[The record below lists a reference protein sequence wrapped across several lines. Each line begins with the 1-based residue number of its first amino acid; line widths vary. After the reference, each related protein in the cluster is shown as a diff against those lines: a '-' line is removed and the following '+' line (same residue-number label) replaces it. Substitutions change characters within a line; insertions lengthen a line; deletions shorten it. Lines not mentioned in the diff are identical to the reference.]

1 MNFVSDFEKDNS
13 YLNKVLNITFYSE
26 EQLSENDYQSQDSY
40 NRNDCMQLRP
50 SELFL
55 FMKESYLIRN
65 NSLNLKVNNSNKEI
79 ISLFEENKKIKN
91 YFNINKDLSIPDAFL
106 EQQINNKIKRMNTSK
121 EMKLKLLLDDN
132 NSNHKI
138 AKIKVELDSLSK
150 KRSKGIKFDFK
161 VAQPGR
167 KKKEDNTYR
176 HHNKYSSDNVIN
188 KIKNMIN
195 KSLLLFIN
203 KLIKVIYHKKENN
216 CKQFSSLNLQKNKS
230 NKTITIE
237 IKKIQYDFRAN
248 KTKRDDNLEFLNHT
262 LKKYL
267 SNKISSKYDKNNYP
281 PNFNEMVID
290 NFLNDENNK
299 DIFDFVFNYLTIGDW
314 LEIFIYKK
322 ELKDFNKYNLLNEN
336 QKIIIK
342 GNLVRIDNFLDEIYQ
357 EDKIY
362 FHIFCLLIYNLKRYL
377 TIKESRIRKKKEEE
391 N

>member
-176 HHNKYSSDNVIN
+176 YHNKYLSDNIIN

-203 KLIKVIYHKKENN
+203 KLIKVIYNKKENI
-216 CKQFSSLNLQKNKS
+216 CKQFNSLNIKNNKS
-230 NKTITIE
+230 SKITTIE
-237 IKKIQYDFRAN
+237 IKKI
-248 KTKRDDNLEFLNHT
+248 
-262 LKKYL
+262 
-267 SNKISSKYDKNNYP
+267 SI
-281 PNFNEMVID
+281 
-290 NFLNDENNK
+290 
-299 DIFDFVFNYLTIGDW
+299 
-314 LEIFIYKK
+314 
-322 ELKDFNKYNLLNEN
+322 
-336 QKIIIK
+336 
-342 GNLVRIDNFLDEIYQ
+342 
-357 EDKIY
+357 
-362 FHIFCLLIYNLKRYL
+362 
-377 TIKESRIRKKKEEE
+377 
-391 N
+391 